1 MTVTEGPAFERGQ
14 LPERGDNES
23 TGEQPPRRRAHRSRL
38 RQRDDDTDHCPNC
51 EPDCPIENYGPP
63 RRPRGVV
70 CSMYRTD
77 GRVAGPIMATVM
89 TIQAMIAIH
98 STG

>member
-1 MTVTEGPAFERGQ
+1 
-14 LPERGDNES
+14 
-23 TGEQPPRRRAHRSRL
+23 
-38 RQRDDDTDHCPNC
+38 
-51 EPDCPIENYGPP
+51 
-63 RRPRGVV
+63 
-70 CSMYRTD
+70 MYRTD